1 MPVSRWL
8 PIFFLVLVFP
18 WFFLLGPDYV
28 HLRTVKELWDF
39 GHVIFFMIFAL
50 VVSRVLLN
58 SRDKSGSVPEYEKR
72 NFAITSFIYTFLIVS
87 VVVFGIEAIQ
97 SRLPDRDASIRDALY
112 GLAGASAVLL
122 WKFGDMRSK
131 FGRIVLKACGVTII
145 AACLVP
151 FFLAATDDYRMYR
164 NFPVLSD
171 FECFQDTTRWKD
183 RERLSRVREPVSQG
197 NYSLKVSLT
206 TERYSGVSLTYFPED
221 WTGAKALC
229 FSVFNPDA
237 PVRLF
242 YRVHDK
248 EHRGDRQTYNNR
260 YNGRSILKTGWNKI
274 VIDMKEI
281 ENGPEFRKLD
291 LRHVRD
297 FTLFV
302 SNQPSVRT
310 IFIDDVRLV
319 LQ

>member
-1 MPVSRWL
+1 MLRWL
-8 PIFFLVLVFP
+8 PILFLVLVFP

-50 VVSRVLLN
+50 VVSQVFLN
-58 SRDKSGSVPEYEKR
+58 RRDKPGSVPEYEKR

-97 SRLPDRDASIRDALY
+97 SRMPDRDASIRDALY

-122 WKFGDMRSK
+122 WKFGDMRSGV
-131 FGRIVLKACGVTII
+131 GRILLKVIGVVMI

-151 FFLAATDDYRMYR
+151 FCLAAADDYRMYR
-164 NFPVLSD
+164 YFPVLSD
-171 FECFQDTTRWKD
+171 FENYLDITRWKD

-206 TERYSGVSLTYFPED
+206 TEQYSGASLTCFPED
-221 WTGAKALC
+221 WTGAKALG
-229 FSVFNPDA
+229 FSVFNPEA
-237 PVRLF
+237 PVRLS

-248 EHRGDRQTYNNR
+248 DHRGNRQTYDNR

-281 ENGPEFRKLD
+281 ENGPEFRKLN
-291 LRHVRD
+291 LRHIQN

-310 IFIDDVRLV
+310 IYVDEVRLV